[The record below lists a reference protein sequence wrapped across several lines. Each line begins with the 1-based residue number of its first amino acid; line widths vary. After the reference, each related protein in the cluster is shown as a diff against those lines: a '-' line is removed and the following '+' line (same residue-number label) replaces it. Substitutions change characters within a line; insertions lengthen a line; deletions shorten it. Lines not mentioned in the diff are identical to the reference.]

1 MPKTEVLAIIPARGG
16 SKGLPGKNLRTIG
29 GVSLVG
35 RAVLA
40 ALAAPS
46 VTRVV
51 VSTDSD
57 EISKEVIKVGAEVVR
72 RPESISGDEAT
83 SESAL
88 VHCLEE
94 LRDQEG
100 YQPELTVFLQ
110 CTSPLLLSEDIEGT
124 VRALGEANADCAFA
138 VAKFQRVIWRFD
150 ASGEIKGVN
159 HDARSRQRRQ
169 ERKPEYVETGSV
181 YVMKTASFL
190 SAGYRF
196 CGKLVTYEIPHN
208 RSLEIE
214 DETDLEIAEGFASV
228 LGQFDKFEQNPKAL
242 IMDFDGVFTDNRVLV
257 LEDGREAVW
266 CSRGDGLGLERLRKM
281 GVELLILSK
290 EPNKVVMARANKLK
304 IECLHGIDD
313 KLPAMKEW
321 LSSHSLRADEVI
333 YVGNDLNDKECMEAA
348 GIGIAPSDSVP
359 EIIAIADMVLKFPG
373 GGGALREIC
382 DMFQD
387 Q

>member
-1 MPKTEVLAIIPARGG
+1 MSESEVLVIIPARGG
-16 SKGLPGKNLRTIG
+16 SKGLPGKNLRTVG
-29 GVSLVG
+29 GVPLVV
-35 RAVLA
+35 RAIRA
-40 ALAAPS
+40 ALASTS
-46 VTRVV
+46 VSRVV
-51 VSTDSD
+51 VSTDSE
-57 EISKEVIKVGAEVVR
+57 EISETAMKAGAEVVM
-72 RPESISGDEAT
+72 RPESISGDAAS

-94 LRDQEG
+94 LKDREG

-110 CTSPLLLSEDIEGT
+110 CTSPLLMAEDIEGT
-124 VRALGEANADCAFA
+124 VRVLEEASADCAFA
-138 VAKFQRVIWRFD
+138 VANFQQFIWSFD
-150 ASGEIKGVN
+150 GAGEVKGVN
-159 HDARSRQRRQ
+159 HDERSRQRRQ

-181 YVMKTASFL
+181 YAMKTASFL

-196 CGKLVTYEIPHN
+196 CGKLAMYEVPHN

-214 DETDLEIAEGFASV
+214 DEMDLQIAEGFASA
-228 LGQFDKFEQNPKAL
+228 LGRPEKFEQNPKAM

-281 GVELLILSK
+281 GVKLLILSK
-290 EPNKVVMARANKLK
+290 EPNRVVMARANKLK

-321 LSSHSLRADEVI
+321 LSNNDFRADEVI
-333 YVGNDLNDKECMEAA
+333 YVGNDLNDIECMRAA

-359 EIIAIADMVLKFPG
+359 EVIAIADMVLKFPG
-373 GGGALREIC
+373 GSGALREVC
-382 DMFQD
+382 DMFRD